1 MLENVVSASNVLRR
15 IPALDRPGVLSRFKE
30 SIHASGDVIIEEE
43 KSSAGLFLLVS
54 GEVGISKK
62 EQGDTLVL
70 ATLVPGDFFGEI
82 SLVLRRPAVATVKA
96 MSDVACLLLPR
107 DDFLATIDAHPEIL
121 TELYQTALK
130 REEETAS
137 ILAREA
143 EDADDLILL

>member
-1 MLENVVSASNVLRR
+1 
-15 IPALDRPGVLSRFKE
+15 
-30 SIHASGDVIIEEE
+30 
-43 KSSAGLFLLVS
+43 
-54 GEVGISKK
+54 
-62 EQGDTLVL
+62 
-70 ATLVPGDFFGEI
+70 
-82 SLVLRRPAVATVKA
+82 